1 MNKAEKEH
9 LSKVASVGCIVCR
22 MQGNEESPA
31 EIHHIRHGQGMSQR
45 ASNYDAI
52 RLCHMHHRTGG
63 YGLAIHAGRKEFE
76 RLYGTELGLL
86 ELTRSLIDG

>member
-22 MQGNEESPA
+22 MQGKEESPA

-52 RLCHMHHRTGG
+52 PLCHAHHRTGG
-63 YGLAIHAGRKEFE
+63 YGVAIHAGRKEFE
-76 RLYGTELGLL
+76 RLYGTELKLL
-86 ELTRSLIDG
+86 ELTRNLIDG

>member
-9 LSKVASVGCIVCR
+9 LSKVASVGCIVCM

-45 ASNYDAI
+45 ASNYEAI
-52 RLCHMHHRTGG
+52 PLCHVHHRTGG
-63 YGLAIHAGRKEFE
+63 YGVAIHAGRKEFE
-76 RLYGTELGLL
+76 RLYGTEIELL

>member
-45 ASNYDAI
+45 ASNYEVI
-52 RLCHMHHRTGG
+52 PLCPFIIGWVDMATPSIPAAKRGNRNSG
-63 YGLAIHAGRKEFE
+63 K
-76 RLYGTELGLL
+76 
-86 ELTRSLIDG
+86 S